1 MLLDVSKDMIF
12 GLCGVHPVCRA
23 VVFKYC
29 VPQLREWL
37 LQSVAC
43 ALTASSKNENENS
56 NDNENDNENENEN
69 ENNTSSY
76 TYTHAHNNTSTVPPS
91 LVDVCIEILC
101 KLANSM
107 DCNLDGLPFM
117 SEVVLTC
124 LSLLFSTFQC
134 TGVPCRKEGLQGVNT
149 ILSYH
154 NSSIIE
160 LFSHSL
166 SSSSLPSFTSQGFA
180 TTLSD
185 LLLITLQDCV
195 SDPYTHGNCAG
206 SCAGLLCHLLIH
218 FKNVMNFSTINTL
231 LGTVLQCLSTT
242 TSTYVKYS
250 LLMGLIHLFARD
262 AMILAIPSS
271 PFLGTI
277 KPLDSPTTIKALAYV
292 LDEWCTLHHH
302 LTSKY
307 SGTISSLGFFELIK
321 IFNMH
326 KENHEFALKILRLTL
341 STLPRILLN
350 TEGERHG
357 VMWCGVFYLYFIS
370 MRI

>member
-12 GLCGVHPVCRA
+12 GLCGAHPICRA
-23 VVFKYC
+23 VVFTYC

-37 LQSVAC
+37 LQNVAF
-43 ALTASSKNENENS
+43 ALTASSKNENEN
-56 NDNENDNENENEN
+56 ENEN
-69 ENNTSSY
+69 ENNTY
-76 TYTHAHNNTSTVPPS
+76 AHTHNITSNVPPS

-107 DCNLDGLPFM
+107 NSILDGLPLM
-117 SEVVLTC
+117 SIAVLTC
-124 LSLLFSTFQC
+124 LNILLSTLKC
-134 TGVPCRKEGLQGVNT
+134 TGLPCRKEGLQGVNM

-154 NSSIIE
+154 HSSMIE

-166 SSSSLPSFTSQGFA
+166 SSSFPSLPYFTSHEFA
-180 TTLSD
+180 TALSD
-185 LLLITLQDCV
+185 LLLITLKDCE
-195 SDPYTHGNCAG
+195 SDSYTHGNCAG
-206 SCAGLLCHLLIH
+206 SCAGLLCHLFIH
-218 FKNVMNFSTINTL
+218 FKNVMNFTTINSL
-231 LGTVLQCLSTT
+231 LGMVLHCLSIT

-307 SGTISSLGFFELIK
+307 SGTISSLGFIELIK
-321 IFNMH
+321 IFNTH

-350 TEGERHG
+350 TEGGSHG
-357 VMWCGVFYLYFIS
+357 VM
-370 MRI
+370 